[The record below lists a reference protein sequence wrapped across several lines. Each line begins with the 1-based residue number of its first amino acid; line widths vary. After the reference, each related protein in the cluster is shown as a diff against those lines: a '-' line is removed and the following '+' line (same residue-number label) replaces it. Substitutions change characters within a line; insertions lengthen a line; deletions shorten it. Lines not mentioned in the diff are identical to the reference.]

1 LTGAPRPARWSALLI
16 ALHWLAGA
24 LILELVV
31 HGLLMVHAGLT
42 AAAAFGLY
50 QSHKS
55 IGFVVLALTAARLLL
70 RIAHKAP
77 RPLGA
82 AWERVLARLVQAALY
97 ALTIGA
103 VASGWL
109 VVSTSPL
116 PIPTRFF
123 GLFVIPDLA
132 RPNARL
138 FAAAG
143 FAHSIAAWSIAG
155 LAALHAAGAVKHH
168 VVDRDDVLTRMLPRW
183 PNWASRS
190 KAQVLRNR

>member
-1 LTGAPRPARWSALLI
+1 LIDAARPARWSALLI

-24 LILELVV
+24 LTLELLV

-42 AAAAFGLY
+42 AATAFGLY

-55 IGFVVLALTAARLLL
+55 IGFVVLALTAARLAL
-70 RIAHKAP
+70 RFTRKAP

-123 GLFVIPDLA
+123 GLIVIPGVASRDAGLFGATSLA
-132 RPNARL
+132 HTVAC
-138 FAAAG
+138 
-143 FAHSIAAWSIAG
+143 WSILG
-155 LAALHAAGAVKHH
+155 LVALHAAGALKHH
-168 VVDRDDVLTRMLPRW
+168 VLDRDDALTRMLPRR
-183 PNWASRS
+183 PAR
-190 KAQVLRNR
+190 LRFERRKR